1 MRWSPFLPVDSGV
14 APSPHFCHAS
24 IDLHGKVYEVVEV
37 ERAICDSCDLKD
49 KCNQSSAFEYC
60 IETLGAREI
69 FRYSQS
75 LTDKL
80 NK

>member
-1 MRWSPFLPVDSGV
+1 MEKLNGII
-14 APSPHFCHAS
+14 
-24 IDLHGKVYEVVEV
+24 IDGKVYETVEV
-37 ERAICDSCDLKD
+37 ERAVCDHCDLKD

-60 IETLGAREI
+60 IEILGAREI

>member
-1 MRWSPFLPVDSGV
+1 MNGIILND
-14 APSPHFCHAS
+14 
-24 IDLHGKVYEVVEV
+24 KVYEVVEV
-37 ERAICDSCDLKD
+37 ERAHCDSCDLKD

-60 IETLGAREI
+60 IEILGSREI
-69 FRYSQS
+69 FRYSPS